1 MSHRVIDGDDPM
13 DCDYEVEE
21 TETRSR
27 KKAPPRRLP
36 EPSPPGSEEDDNIE
50 DEDEGSADEGLE
62 YNPRLVVSAI
72 DISSRLLDG
81 RSGMRTNANPTTV
94 LVISSIGASN
104 LPPLARVSTLGLSM
118 MFSRAG
124 SSRLQC
130 A

>member
-50 DEDEGSADEGLE
+50 DEDEGSAEEGLE

-72 DISSRLLDG
+72 DMSSPPTRWKKWDEDEFQSYHHACDLKHFSQQASSPCPCFHTQAQYDPFW
-81 RSGMRTNANPTTV
+81 GMFT
-94 LVISSIGASN
+94 
-104 LPPLARVSTLGLSM
+104 
-118 MFSRAG
+118 
-124 SSRLQC
+124 
-130 A
+130 